1 MLYKCALT
9 PIPFYLLQVLARLEK
24 EPAFAK
30 ETVERHLLKEVEL
43 MIITSYVTMMINRQ
57 VLCCAGIHRNNI
69 LFNTSRC
76 KIYQIHLLSA

>member
-1 MLYKCALT
+1 MLYKCALA
-9 PIPFYLLQVLARLEK
+9 PNPFYLLQVLARLEK

-43 MIITSYVTMMINRQ
+43 MIITSYVTMMMNRQ

-69 LFNTSRC
+69 LFNTSR
-76 KIYQIHLLSA
+76 